1 MATRKIPRAEI
12 RIYPKPID
20 NCKSVS
26 TYSSDQRGR
35 NMRRKRRAP
44 PRTEKKQRLAS
55 FDAKLTVLH
64 KYAQKLGSDN
74 SLDDIVNHTLDA
86 IQYTLGFDYTDFVI
100 VEKNSLRIAGF
111 RGPEL
116 GSSELHLDGKGVTV
130 RVFKAGKTAI
140 LGNTRREPDYV
151 DFKRKDKETT
161 MLSELVVP
169 VIVDEKVVAEL
180 DVERQTLNA
189 FTKEDQK
196 LLEILAL
203 QVGFAMKRLADI
215 GRLRQSQE
223 QLLKSQRLAAIGET
237 AAMVAHDIR
246 NPLQSIAGA
255 SYLLKART
263 SKTDWKLDEIIRIID
278 KSVEYSDK
286 LLNEL
291 MEYSKDITLHRTESS
306 PSLLVKESISKLQIP
321 NTIRVEDMTTTTPT
335 CFVDKD
341 QLIRAFIN
349 IIENAIAAMAVGGTL
364 TISNKKVNG
373 KMEIVFADTGRGIAK
388 ETIEKIW
395 APLYTTKPKGI
406 GLGLAICKRIVEAHG
421 GTINVESSPGK
432 GSIFTITIPTTL
444 QP

>member
-1 MATRKIPRAEI
+1 
-12 RIYPKPID
+12 
-20 NCKSVS
+20 
-26 TYSSDQRGR
+26 
-35 NMRRKRRAP
+35 MRRKRRPA
-44 PRTEKKQRLAS
+44 PRTEKKQQLAS
-55 FDAKLTVLH
+55 FYAKLSALQ
-64 KYAQKLGSDN
+64 KYAQKLGSAN

-100 VEKNSLRIAGF
+100 AKESSLRIAGF
-111 RGPEL
+111 RGPEP
-116 GSSELHLDGKGVTV
+116 GISELDFDGKGVTV
-130 RVFKAGKTAI
+130 RVFKTGKTI
-140 LGNTRREPDYV
+140 MLRNTRHEPDYV
-151 DFKRKDKETT
+151 DFKRKGKETA

-203 QVGFAMKRLADI
+203 QVAFAMKRLADL

-263 SKTDWKLDEIIRIID
+263 SNTDWKLDEIIRIID

-286 LLNEL
+286 LLEEL
-291 MEYSKDITLHRTESS
+291 MEYSRDITLHRTESS
-306 PSLLVKESISKLQIP
+306 PSFLIKESISKLHIP

-341 QLIRAFIN
+341 QLIRVFIN
-349 IIENAIAAMAVGGTL
+349 IIENALDAMSTGGTL
-364 TISNKKVNG
+364 TISNKQVNG
-373 KMEIVFADTGRGIAK
+373 KMEIAFADTGRGISKDA
-388 ETIEKIW
+388 TEKIW
-395 APLYTTKPKGI
+395 APLYTTKPKGV
-406 GLGLAICKRIVEAHG
+406 GLGLAICKRIAEAHG
-421 GTINVESSPGK
+421 GTINVESSLGK
-432 GSIFTITIPTTL
+432 GSIFTITIPSTA
-444 QP
+444 QSQDS

>member
-1 MATRKIPRAEI
+1 
-12 RIYPKPID
+12 
-20 NCKSVS
+20 
-26 TYSSDQRGR
+26 
-35 NMRRKRRAP
+35 MRRKRRPP
-44 PRTEKKQRLAS
+44 PRTEKKQQLANFYARLSA
-55 FDAKLTVLH
+55 LQ
-64 KYAQKLGSDN
+64 KYAQKLGSAN

-100 VEKNSLRIAGF
+100 AKENSLRIAGF
-111 RGPEL
+111 RGPEP
-116 GSSELHLDGKGVTV
+116 GISELDFDGKGVTV
-130 RVFKAGKTAI
+130 RVFKTGKTI
-140 LGNTRREPDYV
+140 MLRNTQHEPDYV
-151 DFKRKDKETT
+151 DFKRKGKETT

-180 DVERQTLNA
+180 DVERQTLSA

-203 QVGFAMKRLADI
+203 QVAFAMKRLADL

-263 SKTDWKLDEIIRIID
+263 SNTDWKLDEIIRIID

-286 LLNEL
+286 LLEEL

-306 PSLLVKESISKLQIP
+306 PSLLIKESISKVQIP
-321 NTIRVEDMTTTTPT
+321 NTIRVEDMTTTPT

-341 QLIRAFIN
+341 QLIRTFIN
-349 IIENAIAAMAVGGTL
+349 IIENALDAMSAGGTL
-364 TISNKKVNG
+364 TISNKQVNG
-373 KMEIVFADTGRGIAK
+373 KMEIVFADTGRGISK
-388 ETIEKIW
+388 EDMEKIW
-395 APLYTTKPKGI
+395 APLYTTKPKGV

-421 GTINVESSPGK
+421 GTINVESSLGK
-432 GSIFTITIPTTL
+432 GSIFTITIPTTA
-444 QP
+444 QSQDR

>member
-1 MATRKIPRAEI
+1 
-12 RIYPKPID
+12 
-20 NCKSVS
+20 
-26 TYSSDQRGR
+26 
-35 NMRRKRRAP
+35 MRRKRRPP
-44 PRTEKKQRLAS
+44 PRTEKKQQLANFYARLSA
-55 FDAKLTVLH
+55 LQ
-64 KYAQKLGSDN
+64 KYAQKLGSAN

-100 VEKNSLRIAGF
+100 AKENSLRIAGF
-111 RGPEL
+111 RGPEP
-116 GSSELHLDGKGVTV
+116 GISELDFDGKGVTI
-130 RVFKAGKTAI
+130 RVFKTGKTI
-140 LGNTRREPDYV
+140 MLRNTQHEPDYV
-151 DFKRKDKETT
+151 DFKRKGKETT

-180 DVERQTLNA
+180 DVERQTLSA

-203 QVGFAMKRLADI
+203 QVAFAMKRLADL

-263 SKTDWKLDEIIRIID
+263 SNTDWKLDEIIRIID

-286 LLNEL
+286 LLEEL

-306 PSLLVKESISKLQIP
+306 PSLLIKESISKVQIP

-341 QLIRAFIN
+341 QLIRTFIN
-349 IIENAIAAMAVGGTL
+349 IIENALDAMSAGGTL
-364 TISNKKVNG
+364 TISNKQVNG
-373 KMEIVFADTGRGIAK
+373 KMEIVFADTGRGISK
-388 ETIEKIW
+388 EDMEKIW
-395 APLYTTKPKGI
+395 APLYTTKPKGV

-421 GTINVESSPGK
+421 GTINVESSLGK
-432 GSIFTITIPTTL
+432 GSIFTITILTTA
-444 QP
+444 QSQDR

>member
-1 MATRKIPRAEI
+1 M
-12 RIYPKPID
+12 
-20 NCKSVS
+20 
-26 TYSSDQRGR
+26 
-35 NMRRKRRAP
+35 
-44 PRTEKKQRLAS
+44 
-55 FDAKLTVLH
+55 
-64 KYAQKLGSDN
+64 
-74 SLDDIVNHTLDA
+74 
-86 IQYTLGFDYTDFVI
+86 
-100 VEKNSLRIAGF
+100 
-111 RGPEL
+111 
-116 GSSELHLDGKGVTV
+116 TV
-130 RVFKAGKTAI
+130 RVFKTGKTI
-140 LGNTRREPDYV
+140 MLRNTRREPDYV
-151 DFKRKDKETT
+151 DFKRKGKETA

-180 DVERQTLNA
+180 DVKRQTLNA

-203 QVGFAMKRLADI
+203 QVAFAMKRLADL

-263 SKTDWKLDEIIRIID
+263 SNTDWKLDEIIRIID

-286 LLNEL
+286 LLEEL

-341 QLIRAFIN
+341 ELIRAFRN
-349 IIENAIAAMAVGGTL
+349 IIENAFDAMSVGGTL
-364 TISNKKVNG
+364 TISNKQVNG
-373 KMEIVFADTGRGIAK
+373 KMEVVFADTGKGISK
-388 ETIEKIW
+388 ETMEKIW
-395 APLYTTKPKGI
+395 APLYTTKPKGV

-421 GTINVESSPGK
+421 GTINVESSLGK
-432 GSIFTITIPTTL
+432 GSIFTITVPSTL
-444 QP
+444 QSQER

>member
-1 MATRKIPRAEI
+1 
-12 RIYPKPID
+12 
-20 NCKSVS
+20 
-26 TYSSDQRGR
+26 
-35 NMRRKRRAP
+35 MRRKRRPP
-44 PRTEKKQRLAS
+44 PRTEKKQQLANFYARLSA
-55 FDAKLTVLH
+55 LQ
-64 KYAQKLGSDN
+64 KYAQKLGSAN

-100 VEKNSLRIAGF
+100 AKENSLRIAGF
-111 RGPEL
+111 RGPEP
-116 GSSELHLDGKGVTV
+116 GISELDFDGKGVTV
-130 RVFKAGKTAI
+130 RVFKTGKTI
-140 LGNTRREPDYV
+140 MLRNTQHEPDYV
-151 DFKRKDKETT
+151 DFKRKGKETT

-203 QVGFAMKRLADI
+203 QVAFAMKRLADL

-263 SKTDWKLDEIIRIID
+263 SNTDWKLDEIIRIID

-286 LLNEL
+286 LLEEL

-306 PSLLVKESISKLQIP
+306 PSLLIKESISKVQIP

-341 QLIRAFIN
+341 QLIRTFIN
-349 IIENAIAAMAVGGTL
+349 IIENALDAMSAGGTL
-364 TISNKKVNG
+364 TISNKQVNG
-373 KMEIVFADTGRGIAK
+373 KMEIVFADTGRGISK
-388 ETIEKIW
+388 EDMEKIW
-395 APLYTTKPKGI
+395 APLYTTKPKGV

-421 GTINVESSPGK
+421 GTINVESSLGK
-432 GSIFTITIPTTL
+432 GSIFTITILTTA
-444 QP
+444 QDRDR

>member
-1 MATRKIPRAEI
+1 
-12 RIYPKPID
+12 
-20 NCKSVS
+20 
-26 TYSSDQRGR
+26 
-35 NMRRKRRAP
+35 MRRKRRPP
-44 PRTEKKQRLAS
+44 PRTEKKQQLANFYARLSA
-55 FDAKLTVLH
+55 LQ
-64 KYAQKLGSDN
+64 KYAQKLGSAN

-100 VEKNSLRIAGF
+100 AKENSLRIAGF
-111 RGPEL
+111 RGPEP
-116 GSSELHLDGKGVTV
+116 GISELDFDGKGVTV
-130 RVFKAGKTAI
+130 RVFKTGKTI
-140 LGNTRREPDYV
+140 MLRNTQHEPDYV
-151 DFKRKDKETT
+151 DFKRKGKETT

-180 DVERQTLNA
+180 DVERQTLSA

-203 QVGFAMKRLADI
+203 QVAFAMKRLADL

-263 SKTDWKLDEIIRIID
+263 SNTDWKLDEIIRIID

-286 LLNEL
+286 LLEEL

-306 PSLLVKESISKLQIP
+306 PSLLIKESISKVQIP

-341 QLIRAFIN
+341 QLIRTFIN
-349 IIENAIAAMAVGGTL
+349 IIENALDAMSAGGTL
-364 TISNKKVNG
+364 TISNKQVNG
-373 KMEIVFADTGRGIAK
+373 KMEIVFADTGRGISK
-388 ETIEKIW
+388 EDMEKIW
-395 APLYTTKPKGI
+395 APLYTTKPKGV

-421 GTINVESSPGK
+421 GTINVESSLGK
-432 GSIFTITIPTTL
+432 GSIFTITIPTTA
-444 QP
+444 QSQDR

>member
-1 MATRKIPRAEI
+1 
-12 RIYPKPID
+12 
-20 NCKSVS
+20 
-26 TYSSDQRGR
+26 
-35 NMRRKRRAP
+35 MRRKRRAQ

-55 FDAKLTVLH
+55 FYTKLSALQ
-64 KYAQKLGSDN
+64 KYAQKLGSAND
-74 SLDDIVNHTLDA
+74 LDDIINHTLDA

-100 VEKNSLRIAGF
+100 VKENSLRIAGF

-116 GSSELHLDGKGVTV
+116 GISELDLNGKGVTV
-130 RVFKAGKTAI
+130 RVFKTGKTI
-140 LGNTRREPDYV
+140 MLGNTRHEPDYV
-151 DFKRKDKETT
+151 DFKRKGKETT

-169 VIVDEKVVAEL
+169 IIVDQKVVAEL

-203 QVGFAMKRLADI
+203 QVAFAMKRLTDLE
-215 GRLRQSQE
+215 RLQQSQE

-263 SKTDWKLDEIIRIID
+263 SNTDWKLDEIIRIID

-286 LLNEL
+286 LLEEL
-291 MEYSKDITLHRTESS
+291 MEYSKDITLHPTESS

-341 QLIRAFIN
+341 ELIRAFRN
-349 IIENAIAAMAVGGTL
+349 IIENAFDAMSVGGTL
-364 TISNKKVNG
+364 TISNKQVNG
-373 KMEIVFADTGRGIAK
+373 KMEVVFADTGKGISK
-388 ETIEKIW
+388 ETMEKIW
-395 APLYTTKPKGI
+395 APLYTTKPKGV

-421 GTINVESSPGK
+421 GTINVESSLGK
-432 GSIFTITIPTTL
+432 GSIFTITVPSTL
-444 QP
+444 QSQER

>member
-1 MATRKIPRAEI
+1 
-12 RIYPKPID
+12 
-20 NCKSVS
+20 
-26 TYSSDQRGR
+26 
-35 NMRRKRRAP
+35 MRRKRRPP
-44 PRTEKKQRLAS
+44 PRTEKKQQLANFYARLSA
-55 FDAKLTVLH
+55 LQ
-64 KYAQKLGSDN
+64 KYAQKLGSAN

-100 VEKNSLRIAGF
+100 AKENSLRIAGF
-111 RGPEL
+111 RGPEP
-116 GSSELHLDGKGVTV
+116 GISELDFDGKGVTV
-130 RVFKAGKTAI
+130 RVFKTGKTI
-140 LGNTRREPDYV
+140 MLRNTQHEPDYV
-151 DFKRKDKETT
+151 DFKRKGKETT

-180 DVERQTLNA
+180 DVERQTLSA

-203 QVGFAMKRLADI
+203 QVAFAMKRLADL

-263 SKTDWKLDEIIRIID
+263 SNTDWKLDEIIRIID

-286 LLNEL
+286 LLEEL

-306 PSLLVKESISKLQIP
+306 PSLLIKESISKLQIP

-341 QLIRAFIN
+341 QLIRVFIN
-349 IIENAIAAMAVGGTL
+349 IIENALDAMSTGGTL
-364 TISNKKVNG
+364 TISNKQVNG
-373 KMEIVFADTGRGIAK
+373 KMEIAFADTGRGISKDAM
-388 ETIEKIW
+388 EKIW
-395 APLYTTKPKGI
+395 APLYTTKSKGV
-406 GLGLAICKRIVEAHG
+406 GLGLAICKRIAEAHG
-421 GTINVESSPGK
+421 GTINVESSLGK
-432 GSIFTITIPTTL
+432 GSIFTITIPRTA
-444 QP
+444 QSQDS